1 MKFKQGKSRF
11 SRKLDRLEVYLLAAD
26 NPIGKRQFRL
36 IFRRKR
42 NKEVLTREQVTAIKR
57 GRRVLRQ
64 EMKERGM
71 KRRIDFEVTAT
82 NLGLFFDRNRLLFPF
97 YLWLIRDKTAL
108 KVLATTAALT
118 TLMTVIQPVIEYI
131 TEYVTQYLTQY
142 VTQYVPEYI
151 TQYVTKIE
159 KEYLTEYKDRFTIS
173 ISGGL
178 EDAGLELSETED
190 FANPS
195 AYLTA
200 LPSWNIPCISIAQIP
215 WNVDEPEIESSS
227 DYFSYTFYCRY
238 FNDNADQNSAE
249 SLSKY
254 AIDYDWALRIH
265 SEGVNTTD
273 TDETSDVKVSD
284 AVWYMVI
291 QNGEVIISA
300 KGDVD
305 KDGNIIPASLPS
317 PEVLENNQVAFV
329 DRSIDYI
336 NTGLAKI
343 DPLLNV
349 DNINRL
355 DTIFSTQ
362 REIDAIQAQIDAYFD
377 KEGIQNLTR
386 LMLRTEDWRDYYKI
400 VATRDNFNY
409 YQVVADEFV
418 SDQTITSGTRMNM
431 HPGEYDEYTVVVWL
445 EGDDPQCSNMLMNG
459 FIGLDFQIVTKG
471 EGFMDVIVTPGESTE
486 DGNAE

>member
-1 MKFKQGKSRF
+1 MKTKQGKSRF
-11 SRKLDRLEVYLLAAD
+11 SRELDRLEVYLLAAD
-26 NPIGKRQFRL
+26 NPIGKRQFRP

-57 GRRVLRQ
+57 GRRVLRR

-97 YLWLIRDKTAL
+97 YLWLIRDNTVL
-108 KVLATTAALT
+108 KVLATTAVLT

-131 TEYVTQYLTQY
+131 TQYVTQYLTQY
-142 VTQYVPEYI
+142 VTQYV
-151 TQYVTKIE
+151 T
-159 KEYLTEYKDRFTIS
+159 EYLDKDRFTIS

-190 FANPS
+190 FENPS

-215 WNVDEPEIESSS
+215 WNVDDPEIEASS

-238 FNDNADQNSAE
+238 FNDNADQDSAE
-249 SLSKY
+249 SLSQY

-343 DPLLNV
+343 DPSLNV
-349 DNINRL
+349 DNINKL

-362 REIDAIQAQIDAYFD
+362 GEIDAIQAKIDAYFD
-377 KEGIQNLTR
+377 REGIQNLTR
-386 LMLRTEDWRDYYKI
+386 LMLRTENWQDYYKI
-400 VATRDNFNY
+400 VAMRDNFNY

-418 SDQTITSGTRMNM
+418 SDQTITSGTRTGML
-431 HPGEYDEYTVVVWL
+431 PGEYDEFTVVIWL

-459 FIGLDFQIVTKG
+459 FIGLDFQITTKG
-471 EGFMDVIVTPGESTE
+471 EGFMDTIVTPR
-486 DGNAE
+486 